1 MSSSE
6 YTSDSELS
14 TSSDEVDYQENNLQ
28 LEGKILREYN
38 IITELGR
45 GSYSIVWLGYN
56 IKDKKYYAIKVQHSD
71 DFKSGLD
78 EAKFMKRLP
87 KKVDVFNHIIDS
99 FIYTIIEKSR
109 RRRKRIKKKRYL
121 CSVYNL
127 HAGNLDGFLRKG
139 KYKEGYGQDVV
150 KKISTQLLQGLAV
163 LHEKVRVFHGDIK
176 PDNIL
181 IKGVNKRDDKL
192 IKLYNKCNYEELL
205 KEELKGNKDKDKD
218 NLIRKKIHNSIVENI
233 QKKIIEED
241 SIYNIDDKY
250 IEDIKISISDFGDFC
265 DDEDQFDEEFGTRY
279 YRSPEGILM
288 GECDYKVD
296 IWAAGCTIY
305 ELLTGKILFDPEKD
319 RIRDRDHYHLY
330 YINCYCGKF
339 SKRFLRFTE
348 KWKKYFTKKGEL
360 KQFSVKSKSLFSTD
374 FSDKEKISEF
384 IANLLAINPKKRA
397 SANEALN
404 STWLYSNCNLESTS

>member
-78 EAKFMKRLP
+78 EARFMKRLP

-139 KYKEGYGQDVV
+139 KYKKGYGNDVV
-150 KKISTQLLQGLAV
+150 KKISTQLLQGLKV
-163 LHEKVRVFHGDIK
+163 LHEKIKVFHGDIK

-181 IKGVNKRDDKL
+181 IKGVNKRDEKL

-205 KEELKGNKDKDKD
+205 KEELKGNKDKD
-218 NLIRKKIHNSIVENI
+218 NFMRKKIHSSIVENI
-233 QKKIIEED
+233 QQKITEED
-241 SIYNIDDKY
+241 SIYIIDDKY

-265 DDEDQFDEEFGTRY
+265 DDEEQFDEEFGTRY
-279 YRSPEGILM
+279 YRPPEGILM
-288 GECDYKVD
+288 GECDNKVD
-296 IWAAGCTIY
+296 IWATGCTIY

-319 RIRDRDHYHLY
+319 RTRDRDHYHLY
-330 YINCYCGKF
+330 YINCYCGNF
-339 SKRFLRFTE
+339 SKRFLRYTD
-348 KWKKYFTKKGEL
+348 KWKKYFNKKGEL
-360 KQFSVKSKSLFSTD
+360 KKFSIKEKSLFSTN
-374 FSDKEKISEF
+374 FVEKEPLSEF
-384 IANLLAINPKKRA
+384 ITKLLAINPKKRT
-397 SANEALN
+397 SAKDALKLKWLN
-404 STWLYSNCNLESTS
+404 SNYSLESTR

>member
-1 MSSSE
+1 
-6 YTSDSELS
+6 
-14 TSSDEVDYQENNLQ
+14 
-28 LEGKILREYN
+28 
-38 IITELGR
+38 
-45 GSYSIVWLGYN
+45 
-56 IKDKKYYAIKVQHSD
+56 
-71 DFKSGLD
+71 
-78 EAKFMKRLP
+78 MKRLP

-139 KYKEGYGQDVV
+139 KYKKGYGNDVV
-150 KKISTQLLQGLAV
+150 KKISTQLLQGLHV
-163 LHEKVRVFHGDIK
+163 LHEKVKVFHGDIK

-181 IKGVNKRDDKL
+181 IKGENKRDEKL

-205 KEELKGNKDKDKD
+205 KEELKGDKDKD
-218 NLIRKKIHNSIVENI
+218 NIMRKKIHSSIVENI
-233 QKKIIEED
+233 QQKITEED

-250 IEDIKISISDFGDFC
+250 IEDIRISISDFGDFC

-288 GECDYKVD
+288 GECDNKVD

-319 RIRDRDHYHLY
+319 RTRDRDHYHLY
-330 YINCYCGKF
+330 YINCYCGNF
-339 SKRFLRFTE
+339 SKRFLRYTD

-360 KQFSVKSKSLFSTD
+360 KKFSIKEKSLFPTD
-374 FSDKEKISEF
+374 FVEKDHIHDF
-384 IANLLAINPKKRA
+384 ITKLLAINPRHRA
-397 SANEALN
+397 SAKDALN
-404 STWLYSNCNLESTS
+404 SEWLISNCKLESSTY